1 MMALVIACNGA
12 ETNKKGAGLA
22 AEVSGYSTAQED
34 KQHRYGSE
42 PVGSN

>member
-22 AEVSGYSTAQED
+22 AEVSEYSTVRED
-34 KQHRYGSE
+34 RQHRCGSE
-42 PVGSN
+42 RVGSN

>member
-22 AEVSGYSTAQED
+22 AEVSEYSTEQED
-34 KQHRYGSE
+34 KQHRGGSE
-42 PVGSN
+42 RVG